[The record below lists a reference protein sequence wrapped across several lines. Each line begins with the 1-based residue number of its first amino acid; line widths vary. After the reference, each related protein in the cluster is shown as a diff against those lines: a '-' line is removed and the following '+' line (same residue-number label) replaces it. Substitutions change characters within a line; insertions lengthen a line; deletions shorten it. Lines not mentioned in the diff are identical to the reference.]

1 MARVADW
8 FTGGGYSK
16 ALKERDKTADQ
27 ATSFTNVSQQ
37 ANQINQQINRGA
49 VDVDDSRYIGQ
60 RLNAAKQPQQM
71 ADVYSTA
78 DASNQAALKAA
89 DKNVYH
95 QYTKGINNFERL
107 KKAVVS
113 PLMAA
118 AQGGSMYYARR
129 DPDDPSPMSKAWK
142 ATKDWVKRG
151 QSQYDWPQ
159 PKLAPLLRRIIDS
172 IADANRV
179 EKAPP
184 ETGTYDERQRD
195 DESMIDGEYD
205 RLNEEVL

>member
-1 MARVADW
+1 MARVADL

-16 ALKERDKTADQ
+16 ALKERDRTADQ
-27 ATSFTNVSQQ
+27 ATSFENVSQQ
-37 ANQINQQINRGA
+37 ANQINQQINKGA

-71 ADVYSTA
+71 ADVYSVA
-78 DASNQAALKAA
+78 DKSNKAALEAA
-89 DKNVYH
+89 NKNVYH

-113 PLMAA
+113 PLIAA
-118 AQGGSMYYARR
+118 AQGGGMYYARR
-129 DPDDPSPMSKAWK
+129 DPDDPSPISKAWN
-142 ATKDWVKRG
+142 ATKDWVRKG
-151 QSQYDWPQ
+151 QRDWPQ
-159 PKLAPLLRRIIDS
+159 PQLKPYLDRFIRNIIE
-172 IADANRV
+172 ANRV

-205 RLNEEVL
+205 RLNEEVY

>member
-1 MARVADW
+1 MARVADL

-16 ALKERDKTADQ
+16 ALKERDRTADQ
-27 ATSFTNVSQQ
+27 ATSFENVSQQ
-37 ANQINQQINRGA
+37 ANQINQQINKGA
-49 VDVDDSRYIGQ
+49 VEVDDSRYIGQ

-71 ADVYSTA
+71 ADVYSVA
-78 DASNQAALKAA
+78 DKSNKAALEAA
-89 DKNVYH
+89 NKNVYH

-113 PLMAA
+113 PLIAA
-118 AQGGSMYYARR
+118 AQGGGMYYARR
-129 DPDDPSPMSKAWK
+129 DPDDPSPISKAWN
-142 ATKDWVKRG
+142 ATKDWVRRG
-151 QSQYDWPQ
+151 QRDWPQ
-159 PKLAPLLRRIIDS
+159 PQLKPYLDRFIRNIIE
-172 IADANRV
+172 ANRV

-205 RLNEEVL
+205 RLNEEVY